1 MNKFVY
7 NISDVDKIA
16 FGAIVDQETRDSWL
30 WYKVEWPT
38 VRPSNIYNN
47 SNYNTLFDSNVRVEY
62 ITHIILSEKLDLN
75 FNKNM
80 VKIYDNVT
88 YEGLDGIIETD
99 VINMNLTTKN
109 IEIFMK
115 NSNEKVQIM
124 SK

>member
-47 SNYNTLFDSNVRVEY
+47 SNYDTETEWHRSDTVKAFDP
-62 ITHIILSEKLDLN
+62 D
-75 FNKNM
+75 NM
-80 VKIYDNVT
+80 ISQ
-88 YEGLDGIIETD
+88 
-99 VINMNLTTKN
+99 INAT
-109 IEIFMK
+109 I
-115 NSNEKVQIM
+115 S
-124 SK
+124 